1 MRNLRYL
8 VPNGI
13 TCAAMACGVISIVHA
28 LGGDPLEAT
37 WWVMVA
43 TLLDRMDGAAARLLR
58 ASSPLGGQL
67 DSFADFIS
75 FGLAP
80 AFIFYGACT
89 KAGEFNLPML
99 LPVLVFTIGCAIRL
113 ARFGL
118 GHSSDRFDGVPSTL
132 AGGFYACAVNVAMQ
146 YGIVPVENVALFAWP
161 LLLLGLGM
169 NVPWLH
175 YGRVGGGTSKLVR
188 YVVIGA
194 AAASAVCI
202 LSRQMPEVPLWF
214 SATGLLFGPLL
225 DREEG
230 RRTRGRSQAA

>member
-1 MRNLRYL
+1 MNNLRYL

-13 TCAAMACGVISIVHA
+13 TCAALACGVISIVYA
-28 LGGDPLEAT
+28 LSGEPLEAT

-43 TLLDRMDGAAARLLR
+43 TLLDRMDGAAARVLK
-58 ASSPLGGQL
+58 ASSALGGQL

-80 AFIFYGACT
+80 AFIFYGAC
-89 KAGEFNLPML
+89 AQADQFSLGLL
-99 LPVLVFTIGCAIRL
+99 LPVLVFTIGCAVRL

-118 GHSSDRFDGVPSTL
+118 GHRNDGFDGVPSTL
-132 AGGFYACAVNVAMQ
+132 AGGFYACAVNVAIQ
-146 YGIVPVENVALFAWP
+146 YGIVPIENVALFAWP
-161 LLLLGLGM
+161 LLGLGLAM

-175 YGRVGGGTSKLVR
+175 YGRVGGGTSKLVK
-188 YVVIGA
+188 YVVIGGA
-194 AAASAVCI
+194 LASAVCI

-214 SATGLLFGPLL
+214 SGTALLFGPLL

-230 RRTRGRSQAA
+230 RRMKRHSQAA